1 MTHHLS
7 RVAMDPWEALIC
19 GEEMPE
25 VLTSLAEAGV
35 DATNDLT
42 VVIGA
47 AGGVGATTTACGLAL
62 ATAAA
67 GRPVALVEL
76 DLERGDLAGSWGIP
90 SERTLDDLTAVIEE
104 LQPNHV
110 EMVCHRHPSGVW
122 VLLAPRRAGAQQWW
136 DASATR
142 LLLHS
147 TRLLG
152 QVVADAG
159 PSLGP
164 HVEEACREASRIV
177 MVTSPTIAGV
187 RRLGGLTAVLDEW
200 GVRAPRCVIS
210 NRGVGRD
217 HLSLRQVARLAGV
230 PIEGE
235 LPASPREAD
244 DLHIGQWRERR
255 RRQAGLGAVLEG
267 LAR

>member
-1 MTHHLS
+1 MTRHLS
-7 RVAMDPWEALIC
+7 PVEVDPWDALIS
-19 GEEMPE
+19 GEEVPDAFAD
-25 VLTSLAEAGV
+25 VAGA
-35 DATNDLT
+35 DLDDTNTLT
-42 VVIGA
+42 VVMGA
-47 AGGVGATTTACGLAL
+47 AGGVGTTTTACGLAL

-76 DLERGDLAGSWGIP
+76 DLERGDLAGSWGVP

-104 LQPNHV
+104 LRPNHV

-122 VLLAPRRAGAQQWW
+122 LLLAPRRPGAQLWW

-152 QVVADAG
+152 EVVADAG

-164 HVEEACREASRIV
+164 HVQEACRQASRIV
-177 MVTSPTIAGV
+177 IVTPPTVAGV
-187 RRLGGLTAVLDEW
+187 RRLAGLNDVLDAW
-200 GVRAPRCVIS
+200 GVAASRCVIS

-217 HLSLRQVARLAGV
+217 HLAARQVARLAEV
-230 PIEGE
+230 PIDGE
-235 LPASPREAD
+235 LPASPHEAD
-244 DLHIGQWRERR
+244 DLHAGQWRVRR
-255 RRQAGLGAVLEG
+255 GRQTG
-267 LAR
+267 LAATLDGLVR